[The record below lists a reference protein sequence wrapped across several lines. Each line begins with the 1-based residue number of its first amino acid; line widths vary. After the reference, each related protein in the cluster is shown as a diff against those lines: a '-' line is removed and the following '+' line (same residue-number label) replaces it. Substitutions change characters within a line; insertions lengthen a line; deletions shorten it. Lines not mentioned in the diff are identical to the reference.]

1 MPFTQVKGTVTTG
14 ITKDN
19 LHPERTQYQVILFVV
34 IFCST
39 WQLDVHTHLFFVF
52 CFCWGT
58 KKVQATLLAIPAFVA
73 ITKKHVQNGNHA
85 GHYCKGCP
93 PASVN
98 FSLETTHTHRDLPP
112 SPTFSETEPVYWDW
126 TRNKVN
132 LFSKNISTAFSA
144 LYLSKGAALVKINW
158 SICLQMQYSLIQEGA
173 IPLRNSFSAKK
184 NAALLGKLQHP
195 RTGCH
200 IPSKFSIPCI
210 KTTYSV

>member
-73 ITKKHVQNGNHA
+73 IAKKHVQNGNHA

-98 FSLETTHTHRDLPP
+98 FSLETTHTH
-112 SPTFSETEPVYWDW
+112 TETELEKRQAWKGSWESQSQKRFGRCRPGIRSLSMRNNW
-126 TRNKVN
+126 TVVDT
-132 LFSKNISTAFSA
+132 LT
-144 LYLSKGAALVKINW
+144 
-158 SICLQMQYSLIQEGA
+158 
-173 IPLRNSFSAKK
+173 
-184 NAALLGKLQHP
+184 
-195 RTGCH
+195 
-200 IPSKFSIPCI
+200 
-210 KTTYSV
+210 

>member
-1 MPFTQVKGTVTTG
+1 MPFPQVKGTVTTG

-73 ITKKHVQNGNHA
+73 IAKKHVQNGNHA

-98 FSLETTHTHRDLPP
+98 FSLETTHTHRDRAGEEASLERKLRKPVTKEIRKVSSRNTISQYAKQLDRRRHTYLRCANDKAEWMFENKCLVCWAKQFFWWCLPCNRA
-112 SPTFSETEPVYWDW
+112 TFRVNSKKSS
-126 TRNKVN
+126 TR
-132 LFSKNISTAFSA
+132 S
-144 LYLSKGAALVKINW
+144 
-158 SICLQMQYSLIQEGA
+158 M
-173 IPLRNSFSAKK
+173 
-184 NAALLGKLQHP
+184 
-195 RTGCH
+195 
-200 IPSKFSIPCI
+200 
-210 KTTYSV
+210 